1 MRTAIVTG
9 AQGFLGR
16 YLVARLLA
24 SDPAVFVVGL
34 GRSPR
39 SDRCF
44 THTIRCGAKA
54 VAAPIP
60 EELIGES
67 HETRYRYVPLDLCD
81 QKALERLIEQSA
93 PTFLFHLAS
102 GLKGD
107 SDSDL
112 RRSTVDASRSLFEA
126 VGNTLGL
133 VERLIVASSAAVY
146 GRASMLPIAETSPC
160 CPLDSYGKS
169 KLAVEQA
176 AEPLR
181 REGNVPVV
189 IARLF
194 NLVGPGQ
201 DERHVCGRLASRIA
215 AIIRG
220 DLPPDLEVGD
230 LDSTR
235 DFIDVRDAARAL
247 ELLGHPLTT
256 AEVYNVSAGKET
268 RIRYILET
276 LIRVAELQDLS
287 VRGGNKGVSAISRH
301 VADISRLEHL
311 GFVNLY
317 GLRKSLSE
325 LLEYYLNLYARHDR
339 VAYVEG

>member
-1 MRTAIVTG
+1 MRTVVVTG

-24 SDPAVFVVGL
+24 SDPAVCVVGL

-39 SDRCF
+39 SDGCF
-44 THTIRCGAKA
+44 THTVRCGVET

-60 EELIGES
+60 AELIRES
-67 HETRYRYVPLDLCD
+67 HKTRYRYVSLDLCD
-81 QKALERLIEQSA
+81 QRALERLIEQSA
-93 PTFLFHLAS
+93 PISVFHLAS

-107 SDSDL
+107 SDSSL
-112 RRSTVDASRSLFEA
+112 RQSTVDASRALFDA
-126 VGNTLGL
+126 IGQAPRC
-133 VERLIVASSAAVY
+133 VERLVVASSAAVY
-146 GRASMLPIAETSPC
+146 GCVATLPILEASPC
-160 CPLDSYGKS
+160 CPLDSYGRA

-176 AEPLR
+176 AERLK
-181 REGNVPVV
+181 REGNTDVV

-215 AIIRG
+215 GISRG
-220 DLPPDLEVGD
+220 DLPADLEVGD

-247 ELLGHPLTT
+247 ELLGNSLTA
-256 AEVYNVSAGKET
+256 AEVYNVSAGRET

-276 LIRVAELQDLS
+276 LVRLADLQDLN
-287 VRGGNKGVSAISRH
+287 VRSGNQGVSAISRH
-301 VADISRLEHL
+301 VGDTSRLGHL

-317 GLRKSLSE
+317 GLRKSLSD
-325 LLEYYLNLYARHDR
+325 LLEYYLKLYARHDR
-339 VAYVEG
+339 MAYVED